1 MCTEVISIYTTM
13 DIPQLS
19 NDEYTK
25 MLIDARNDVKTAYE
39 LREKAME
46 SAITLINTKNP
57 K

>member
-39 LREKAME
+39 LRESDGVCNYSYKY
-46 SAITLINTKNP
+46 
-57 K
+57 

>member
-46 SAITLINTKNP
+46 SAITLINN
-57 K
+57 